1 MAKQVFFFVGSV
13 VGDSGF
19 PGNFEVI
26 PIAYA
31 MVENVSLITL
41 LFQHST
47 LASKLGIAV
56 GGGVLGI
63 GSGMGCCAFLET
75 LKSHHMRSTPIA
87 CS

>member
-1 MAKQVFFFVGSV
+1 MVKQFFVVVGSV

-26 PIAYA
+26 PAAYA
-31 MVENVSLITL
+31 MVENVNLITL

-56 GGGVLGI
+56 GG
-63 GSGMGCCAFLET
+63 
-75 LKSHHMRSTPIA
+75 R
-87 CS
+87 CSRDRE

>member
-1 MAKQVFFFVGSV
+1 MIVVFLEML
-13 VGDSGF
+13 
-19 PGNFEVI
+19 NI

-31 MVENVSLITL
+31 MVETVSLITL

-47 LASKLGIAV
+47 LASRLGIA
-56 GGGVLGI
+56 GGGGGGGSVIGV
-63 GSGMGCCAFLET
+63 GSGIGCCAFLET